1 MLVFPLADL
10 PILPKGK
17 GNKIIQIPPKRA
29 SQREELLNFLAPV
42 PQHATLT
49 IFAGKRH
56 FKLTFNNVMDFAGE
70 RGRRGRKLPRGFQN
84 VDRLEVECNPQI
96 DSTE

>member
-1 MLVFPLADL
+1 MLVFPISDL
-10 PILPKGK
+10 PIISKGK

-29 SQREELLNFLAPV
+29 RRREELLKFLMPV
-42 PQHATLT
+42 PNGSALT

-56 FKLTFNNVMDFAGE
+56 FKLTFGNLKDFFGE

-84 VDRLEVECNPQI
+84 VDHLEIE
-96 DSTE
+96 E